1 MTNIEKEWN
10 KVHPFIREWVDNNR
24 TKSGDYSIKSGGTMA
39 FRKVHR
45 VIKSQISP
53 EFRDEVISTY
63 MYKNVD
69 DYYDKARMYR
79 NSSKWFD
86 ADYGFNRM
94 FEQARR
100 SLKAENR
107 KAKVQ

>member
-10 KVHPFIREWVDNNR
+10 KVHPFLREWVDSNR
-24 TKSGDYSIKSGGTMA
+24 TKSGDYSVTKGGAIA
-39 FRKVHR
+39 FRKVHN

-63 MYKNVD
+63 MYKNVND
-69 DYYDKARMYR
+69 HYDKARMYK
-79 NSSKWFD
+79 NSNKWFNG
-86 ADYGFNRM
+86 DYNFRRS
-94 FEQARR
+94 FDDARR
-100 SLKAENR
+100 TLKVENR